1 MDDAFRRR
9 RHRPRRAEDRD
20 HPLLDRIPM
29 SGVILHQYPASPYA
43 EMVRVALGLKGLA
56 WSRVEQPNIMPRPFL
71 TPLTG
76 GYRRIPVLQ
85 VGADIYCDTGLIV
98 RELDRRFPDPPL
110 APKGAAGMGWAMRN
124 WAERA
129 WFGATV
135 AVVFGAHA
143 RSVPQEFIKDREE
156 LSGRAFDVKVLQS
169 AAPMMADQ
177 WRANADLLD
186 AQLAAGGPWLLGP
199 APTAADLAA
208 YLNIWFLRS
217 GEPEAFG
224 RFTAGMDALAD
235 WVARMDAIG
244 HGRPSD
250 MSAEAAFR
258 IAAGCEPETSR
269 PSRPS
274 EPQAITPGMMVSVM
288 PDDYG
293 RNPVVGEVA
302 HVSPQEI
309 AVRRQAEGAGQV
321 VVHVPRAGFLVM
333 KA

>member
-1 MDDAFRRR
+1 
-9 RHRPRRAEDRD
+9 
-20 HPLLDRIPM
+20 M
-29 SGVILHQYPASPYA
+29 SGVILHQYPTSPYA

-85 VGADIYCDTGLIV
+85 FGADIYCDTGLIV

-110 APKGAAGMGWAMRN
+110 ASKGAAGIGWAMRN

-156 LSGRAFDVKVLQS
+156 LSGRPFDVKVLQA

-177 WRANADLLD
+177 WRANADLLNT
-186 AQLAAGGPWLLGP
+186 QLAAGGPWVLGA

-217 GEPEAFG
+217 GEPKTFG
-224 RFTAGMDALAD
+224 DLTAGMGALAD

-244 HGRPSD
+244 HGSP
-250 MSAEAAFR
+250 AEMRAETAFR
-258 IAAGCEPETSR
+258 IAADCEPEISR
-269 PSRPS
+269 PSQPG
-274 EPQAITPGMMVSVM
+274 EPQGIALGTTVSVM

-293 RNPVVGEVA
+293 RTPVVGEVT
-302 HVSPQEI
+302 HLSPQEI
-309 AVRRQAEGAGQV
+309 AIRRQAEGAGHV
-321 VVHVPRAGFLVM
+321 VVHFPRAGFLVM